1 MSKNNNMILDLWALM
16 HNVGQI
22 MSYGCL
28 NSLWPE
34 AITFEK
40 SQRGFLQPEDTSFDP
55 GLYKIQ
61 FCCVIMLQLGVV
73 SRCLQK
79 KNFMA

>member
-1 MSKNNNMILDLWALM
+1 MSEINNMIFDLQALM

-40 SQRGFLQPEDTSFDP
+40 SQRGFLQPEDTSFDSE
-55 GLYKIQ
+55 LYKIQ
-61 FCCVIMLQLGVV
+61 F
-73 SRCLQK
+73 
-79 KNFMA
+79 